1 MAERSEA
8 PDSRNSSVENSG
20 TRVCAWVRIPP
31 LSEDVLNTMK
41 QSLQL
46 TNSVILERQ
55 FKMTVQSKR
64 KQKTRNV
71 IGRLIAEQIESA
83 QKKDT
88 RRRHV
93 KRDSTRGFKCKS
105 FQIDDTNRLAHYIS
119 ELKTSLNWNDTNQ
132 KEICRRKPGRMAER
146 SEAPDS
152 RKSSFENSG
161 TRVWA
166 WVRIPLLSED
176 VLNTMKQSLQL
187 TNSVILER
195 QMKMTVQSKRKQ
207 KTRNVIERLIA
218 EQFESAQKKDTR
230 RRHVK
235 HDSTRGFKCKSF
247 QIDDTNRLADY
258 ISELKTSLNWN
269 DTDQKE
275 ICRRK
280 PGRTAERSEA
290 PDSRN
295 SSVKNSGTR
304 VCAWVRMP
312 LLSENVLNTMKQSLQ
327 LTNSVILERQFK
339 MTVQSKRK
347 QKTRN
352 VIGRLIVE
360 HFKSAQKR
368 GHPAETCETRLY
380 ALV

>member
-1 MAERSEA
+1 MRGFKCKSFQIDDTNRLADYISELKTSLNWNDTDQEEMCWRKPGRMAQRSEA
-8 PDSRNSSVENSG
+8 PDSRKSSVENSG
-20 TRVCAWVRIPP
+20 TRVCAWVWFPL
-31 LSEDVLNTMK
+31 LSENDLNTMR

-88 RRRHV
+88 RRR
-93 KRDSTRGFKCKS
+93 
-105 FQIDDTNRLAHYIS
+105 L
-119 ELKTSLNWNDTNQ
+119 
-132 KEICRRKPGRMAER
+132 
-146 SEAPDS
+146 
-152 RKSSFENSG
+152 
-161 TRVWA
+161 
-166 WVRIPLLSED
+166 
-176 VLNTMKQSLQL
+176 
-187 TNSVILER
+187 
-195 QMKMTVQSKRKQ
+195 
-207 KTRNVIERLIA
+207 
-218 EQFESAQKKDTR
+218 
-230 RRHVK
+230 VK
-235 HDSTRGFKCKSF
+235 HDSTRGFKCKPF

-258 ISELKTSLNWN
+258 ISELKTPLNWK
-269 DTDQKE
+269 DTDNKE
-275 ICRRK
+275 MFWRK
-280 PGRTAERSEA
+280 PGRIAERSEA

-327 LTNSVILERQFK
+327 LTNSVILERQSK

-352 VIGRLIVE
+352 VIRRLIAE
-360 HFKSAQKR
+360 LFKGAQKR
-368 GHPAETCETRLY
+368 GYPAKTCETRLN
-380 ALV
+380 AWV